1 MLERLTSPLK
11 EFGWLAGFAYLV
23 DRALNSIS
31 TRFRLRVCE
40 IMVQPVTDKP
50 LLTPA
55 LAKQLEL
62 RELKRGDPEV
72 ALMPVPP
79 EIKQFRFAQ
88 NAICLGVFKRM
99 EFIGYVWFCFGRYDE
114 DEVRCTFELSP
125 PGQSVFDFDLFL
137 FPEHRMGLGFAGTWH
152 FANAYLRSRGIE
164 YTFSRVN
171 RFNLPSRRAHKHLGA
186 KQVGRASFLQLGT
199 IELMVGTIYP
209 FVHLSLVPANRVCL
223 RIGPDVLP
231 CQ

>member
-1 MLERLTSPLK
+1 MLERLISPLK
-11 EFGWLAGFAYLV
+11 EFGWLAGLAYLV

-31 TRFRLRVCE
+31 TRFRLHVCE

-72 ALMPVPP
+72 ALMPVGP
-79 EIKQFRFAQ
+79 EIKEFRFAQ
-88 NAICLGVFKRM
+88 NAICLGVFKR
-99 EFIGYVWFCFGRYDE
+99 EVFIGYVWFCFGRYDE
-114 DEVRCTFELSP
+114 DLVRCTFELSP
-125 PGQSVFDFDLFL
+125 PAQSVFDFDLFL

-152 FANAYLRSRGIE
+152 SANAYLRSRGIE
-164 YTFSRVN
+164 YSFSRVN
-171 RFNLPSRRAHKHLGA
+171 RFNLPSRRAHKHLGS
-186 KQVGRASFLQLGT
+186 KPVGRALFLQLGT
-199 IELMVGTIYP
+199 VELMAGTIYP

-223 RIGPDVLP
+223 RIGPDALR
-231 CQ
+231 CR